1 MTFVASLY
9 IRLSVNL
16 KKGMILL
23 DIVDIM
29 DRTVIN
35 NAITFIS
42 GAFFMQK
49 VEMKK
54 TDETVEFALGD
65 MQSIIM
71 AFVMISIIA
80 VVGLTLTADLK
91 ADINETESPDAFAA
105 AGEGIDAIGVITGKL
120 GLIALIVV
128 FALIIGILY
137 RYFNQ

>member
-1 MTFVASLY
+1 MW
-9 IRLSVNL
+9 
-16 KKGMILL
+16 

-42 GAFFMQK
+42 GVFFMQEL
-49 VEMKK
+49 EMKK

-91 ADINETESPDAFAA
+91 ADINETANPDAFAA

>member
-1 MTFVASLY
+1 M
-9 IRLSVNL
+9 R
-16 KKGMILL
+16 
-23 DIVDIM
+23 IVI
-29 DRTVIN
+29 
-35 NAITFIS
+35 
-42 GAFFMQK
+42 FMQK
-49 VEMKK
+49 MKTVEE
-54 TDETVEFALGD
+54 ETVEFALGD

-91 ADINETESPDAFAA
+91 NDLDAKVCDYGYTYNETANNCYEDANTTHTVTGTTNPAVTG